1 MEKTEKKNNK
11 TIEEHY
17 IYVGDKEETKV
28 KMKGMGWIVLNKN
41 TEFVINNERALNQIK
56 DDKRFKKKG
65 VNTKGGD

>member
-65 VNTKGGD
+65 VKSTGGD